1 MHNLNHI
8 EDTQPSPDKINNG
21 RTPRKILHNEKS
33 FQIINGLIQTS
44 PLLEMTF
51 SRKIMYQLPTL

>member
-44 PLLEMTF
+44 LLLEMTF
-51 SRKIMYQLPTL
+51 SRKIM